1 MSEKNGG
8 KAHRAFPPA
17 VLPSETRPLSLKRSV
32 FLRMLL
38 ITFAAV
44 LAFYLLGISINQIGI
59 RNVRNDMRSAL
70 QTHVDYAAEQLNR
83 EEEQLKFLLLET
95 LSDRQLLR
103 FAITYGILSDWERL
117 SYSRTLAAQEYHIK
131 RSSSLLDSVLIMFP
145 SLGKTVTTEQ
155 TQYIDLNEEVWQ
167 ALLPATERGRV
178 TMTEWNGRLWLLLP
192 RYDGTDVMFM
202 IAFSVSPDELSAAL
216 SRLTGD
222 QTRDLVLTRPDGTV
236 LAACGNG
243 EELIRGG
250 APERNLLT
258 AETSPVFGSLRLT
271 GYTVIDEAMAPFV
284 TYRIVLWVL
293 SALALLLLGV
303 YLLFYRRQILRPIN
317 QLVRSMRIVEQDSR
331 YRIDSSGLS
340 DYDDDLYVQFN
351 HMIDHIEQLASQ
363 LYEEKYRAKKAEL
376 KQLQMQ
382 IDPHFLYNTLYMI
395 YRIAQSE
402 DNRSIAKLSLNLSN
416 YYRYI
421 TKMPEQIVPLRDE
434 IRHVTNYLEIQRIR
448 FEPRI
453 RVEISALPEE
463 IAGEMIPSLIIQPIV
478 ENAFQHGVRDL
489 EQDGLV
495 SLSYEVEPSL
505 FRVIVSDNSGKMT
518 EDSVR
523 SLWAHVTDPASP
535 DSSALC
541 NLYRR
546 LKLYEN
552 IGNALELRCMNG
564 GLTAVLTFVRKGEQK
579 DADAADRG

>member
-1 MSEKNGG
+1 
-8 KAHRAFPPA
+8 
-17 VLPSETRPLSLKRSV
+17 
-32 FLRMLL
+32 
-38 ITFAAV
+38 
-44 LAFYLLGISINQIGI
+44 
-59 RNVRNDMRSAL
+59 
-70 QTHVDYAAEQLNR
+70 
-83 EEEQLKFLLLET
+83 
-95 LSDRQLLR
+95 
-103 FAITYGILSDWERL
+103 
-117 SYSRTLAAQEYHIK
+117 
-131 RSSSLLDSVLIMFP
+131 
-145 SLGKTVTTEQ
+145 
-155 TQYIDLNEEVWQ
+155 
-167 ALLPATERGRV
+167 
-178 TMTEWNGRLWLLLP
+178 
-192 RYDGTDVMFM
+192 
-202 IAFSVSPDELSAAL
+202 
-216 SRLTGD
+216 
-222 QTRDLVLTRPDGTV
+222 
-236 LAACGNG
+236 
-243 EELIRGG
+243 
-250 APERNLLT
+250 
-258 AETSPVFGSLRLT
+258 
-271 GYTVIDEAMAPFV
+271 
-284 TYRIVLWVL
+284 
-293 SALALLLLGV
+293 
-303 YLLFYRRQILRPIN
+303 
-317 QLVRSMRIVEQDSR
+317 
-331 YRIDSSGLS
+331 
-340 DYDDDLYVQFN
+340 
-351 HMIDHIEQLASQ
+351 MIDHIEQLASQ

-421 TKMPEQIVPLRDE
+421 SKMPEQIVPLRDE

>member
-1 MSEKNGG
+1 MRG
-8 KAHRAFPPA
+8 KTREGVRIALTKA
-17 VLPSETRPLSLKRSV
+17 RPLSLKRTV

-38 ITFAAV
+38 ITLAAV
-44 LAFYLLGISINQIGI
+44 LVFYLLGMTINQIGI
-59 RNVRNDMRSAL
+59 RNIRNDMRSAL
-70 QTHVDYAAEQLNR
+70 ETHAEYAADQLNQEADR
-83 EEEQLKFLLLET
+83 LKFLMLEM

-103 FAITYGILSDWERL
+103 FAISHEILTDWERL
-117 SYSRTLAAQEYHIK
+117 SYVRTLAAQEYHFK

-145 SLGKTVTTEQ
+145 SLGKTITTEQ
-155 TQYIDLNEEVWQ
+155 TQYLDLDETVLQ
-167 ALLPATERGRV
+167 ALMPRTERGRV
-178 TMTEWNGRLWLLLP
+178 TVTEWNGRIWLLLP
-192 RYDGTDVMFM
+192 RYDGIQPMFL
-202 IAFSVSPDELSAAL
+202 IAFSISPEALSAAL
-216 SRLTGD
+216 ERLSND
-222 QTRDLVLTRPDGTV
+222 QTRDMALVREDGTV
-236 LAACGNG
+236 LAACGSG
-243 EELIRGG
+243 AELYRAGR
-250 APERNLLT
+250 EDRDRLS
-258 AETSPVFGSLRLT
+258 AETGPVFGTLKLA
-271 GYTVIDEAMAPFV
+271 GYTMIDEAMAPFV
-284 TYRIVLWVL
+284 TYRIMLWAL
-293 SALALLLLGV
+293 SALALILLAA

-317 QLVRSMRIVEQDSR
+317 QLVRSMKSVEQDTR

-351 HMIDHIEQLASQ
+351 HMIDHIEELAAQ
-363 LYEEKYRAKKAEL
+363 LYEEKYRVQKAEL

-402 DNRSIAKLSLNLSN
+402 GNQSIARLSLNLSD

-453 RVEISALPEE
+453 RVSIGELPEE

-489 EQDGLV
+489 EKDGLV
-495 SLSYEVEPSL
+495 SLGYEVEESL

-518 EDSVR
+518 EESVR
-523 SLWAHVTDPASP
+523 NLWAHVTDPDSP

-552 IGNALELRCMNG
+552 IGNALELRCVNS
-564 GLTAVLTFVRKGEQK
+564 GLTAVLTFIRKGEK
-579 DADAADRG
+579 HADAADRG